1 MYITS
6 TNMGFGFA
14 WLIMDTLT
22 TVLKLGAYSPR
33 REKEHAHNIKTRPMS
48 QDIFHIWI
56 RPAWGSH
63 PSRQLSLSSP
73 CCVLRGEGA
82 GQILID
88 SDLGHIRIYGRRKR
102 CKHLCFPP
110 VYLSMYLSI
119 HPSIHPSLSIAI
131 SIYISIKSVYLYLI
145 RVTMVKLPCLFW
157 DPCSCSFAGV
167 RNQSGSPKPAWPLPH
182 RNCLMVE
189 PCIGCIGIGP

>member
-1 MYITS
+1 
-6 TNMGFGFA
+6 MGFGFA

-119 HPSIHPSLSIAI
+119 HPSIHLSPSPSISLSNLCIYIWLELPWWNFHVFFGTPVAAASPGYEIKVAHQNPLGLCHIAI
-131 SIYISIKSVYLYLI
+131 ALWLSH
-145 RVTMVKLPCLFW
+145 
-157 DPCSCSFAGV
+157 A
-167 RNQSGSPKPAWPLPH
+167 
-182 RNCLMVE
+182 
-189 PCIGCIGIGP
+189 

>member
-1 MYITS
+1 
-6 TNMGFGFA
+6 MGFGLA

-33 REKEHAHNIKTRPMS
+33 REKEHAHSIKTRPMS

-63 PSRQLSLSSP
+63 PSRQLSLSSS

-102 CKHLCFPP
+102 CKHLCFASL
-110 VYLSMYLSI
+110 LSIYLSI
-119 HPSIHPSLSIAI
+119 HPSIHLSLSPSPSI
-131 SIYISIKSVYLYLI
+131 SLSNLCIYIWLELPWWNFHVFFGTQNPLQLRPGTKSKWLTKTRLA
-145 RVTMVKLPCLFW
+145 
-157 DPCSCSFAGV
+157 FATS
-167 RNQSGSPKPAWPLPH
+167 QLPH
-182 RNCLMVE
+182 GWANCD
-189 PCIGCIGIGP
+189 GCIGIGP